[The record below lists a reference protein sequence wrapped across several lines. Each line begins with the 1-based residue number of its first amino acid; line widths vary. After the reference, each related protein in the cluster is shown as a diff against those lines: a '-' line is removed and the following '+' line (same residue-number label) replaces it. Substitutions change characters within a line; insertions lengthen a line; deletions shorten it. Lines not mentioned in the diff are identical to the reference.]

1 MFSRFVTV
9 GKGARNLLSFSLR
22 TPPADNLCTPVNLKN
37 ISFRLMSGGHNRTIE
52 LKPTNFEWRVFKDQV
67 HFYILLGLIP
77 IGIIIS
83 AANLFIGQAELA
95 DIPEG
100 YEPKHW
106 EYYRSPFSRFIAR
119 YIVDSPEE
127 VYERNMHFLSIEQDK
142 LRMRKL
148 QKKIDLLI
156 GDAEHRHDSRRWYY
170 MPANERTALQNK
182 ADKEDADQYN
192 DSVN

>member
-1 MFSRFVTV
+1 MFSRFVFV
-9 GKGARNLLSFSLR
+9 GNRAWKLLSLSLR
-22 TPPADNLCTPVNLKN
+22 SSPAEHLSSPANVKN
-37 ISFRLMSGGHNRTIE
+37 ITVRLMSGGHKRTIE
-52 LKPTNFEWRVFKDQV
+52 LKPTNFEWRVFKDQL
-67 HFYILLGLIP
+67 HFYVLLGLIP

-100 YEPKHW
+100 HEPKHW

-119 YIVDSPEE
+119 YILDSPEE
-127 VYERNMHFLSIEQDK
+127 VYERNLHFLNIEQDK

-170 MPANERTALQNK
+170 VPANERTALVNK

-192 DSVN
+192 DSIS